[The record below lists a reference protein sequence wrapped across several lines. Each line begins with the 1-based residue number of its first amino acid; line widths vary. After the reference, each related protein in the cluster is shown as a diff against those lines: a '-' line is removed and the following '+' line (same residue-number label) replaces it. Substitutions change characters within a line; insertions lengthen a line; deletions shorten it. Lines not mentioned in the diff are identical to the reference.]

1 MSAITKILVLA
12 VGGAALLAALPAAAQ
27 DAGSPPASKEKGE
40 AELTPEEKAKKEAY
54 KAAAAKMLGIAPPEE
69 GAEEAQPA
77 KAAGDPAANADP
89 AAKTDAADP
98 EKKPADEGDTAGAG
112 TEAEDEAPAEGIAPE
127 GEVDPDPLWTQVYG
141 ELTDNDEA
149 MIAQLVAAEYF
160 AEGFEG
166 VEVFLDLVNEQ
177 ITLAAQV
184 LGNYVLENDRLRQL
198 AALARH
204 AYDRVRWLGRM
215 LPEDVKPELRQLIV
229 DSNTRCHELVVAT
242 YFDAENTGAG
252 AMRFL
257 ANESAEAYAEGDDE
271 RFDDAEDQYT
281 RALSLTSPTH
291 SAQRVV
297 RALLHLERGEHRARF
312 RGEGMEKIRWLDRA
326 LSDLRT
332 SLGIGLPSVQA
343 MEHSRVL
350 YGDALGT
357 LFDVLEESQDH
368 TALLARAAALEA
380 TGFDWE
386 GRAKRYL
393 QVAKAATALEDDRAA
408 MYYERAVHVIA
419 NRTGLRYGELM
430 ETIAERVAVADVGL
444 VNSRVV
450 LEVLQRRG
458 YGRFWS
464 VEKYGVR
471 YIKDDERCA
480 MLDEAVKALRELGRK
495 VTAGS
500 LERRVIPVLCRE
512 PEPPPPPPKKKRKS
526 SSKRRRR
533 RR

>member
-1 MSAITKILVLA
+1 MSVFTKTLALAI
-12 VGGAALLAALPAAAQ
+12 GAAVLLAALPAAAQ
-27 DAGSPPASKEKGE
+27 ETTPPAEKKGE
-40 AELTPEEKAKKEAY
+40 AELTPEEKARKEAY
-54 KAAAAKMLGIAPPEE
+54 RRAAAKMLGIDQPEE
-69 GAEEAQPA
+69 GGEAE
-77 KAAGDPAANADP
+77 KAAAPAAP
-89 AAKTDAADP
+89 AAPGTPGAGD
-98 EKKPADEGDTAGAG
+98 KPAAEGGEGAG
-112 TEAEDEAPAEGIAPE
+112 EAGEGAAGGEPGAEDEAPAEGIAPE
-127 GEVDPDPLWTQVYG
+127 GEEDPDPLWTQVFG
-141 ELTDNDEA
+141 ELNDNDEA

-160 AEGFEG
+160 ADSFEG
-166 VEVFLDLVNEQ
+166 VEVFLELVNEQ
-177 ITLAAQV
+177 ISLAAQV

-198 AALARH
+198 AALARFAH
-204 AYDRVRWLGRM
+204 DRVRWLGRM
-215 LPEDVKPELRQLIV
+215 LPEDAKPELRDLVV
-229 DSNTRCHELVVAT
+229 DTNTRCHELVLAT

-257 ANESAEAYAEGDDE
+257 ANESAGEYAEGNAE

-312 RGEGMEKIRWLDRA
+312 KGEGMEKIRWLDRA

-343 MEHSRVL
+343 MEYTRVL

-357 LFDVLEESQDH
+357 LFDVLEESEDY

-386 GRAKRYL
+386 GRAKRYI
-393 QVAKAATALEDDRAA
+393 QVAKAAKALEDDRAS

-419 NRTGLRYGELM
+419 NRTGLRFGELM

-450 LEVLQRRG
+450 LEVLQRKG
-458 YGRFWS
+458 YGRYWS